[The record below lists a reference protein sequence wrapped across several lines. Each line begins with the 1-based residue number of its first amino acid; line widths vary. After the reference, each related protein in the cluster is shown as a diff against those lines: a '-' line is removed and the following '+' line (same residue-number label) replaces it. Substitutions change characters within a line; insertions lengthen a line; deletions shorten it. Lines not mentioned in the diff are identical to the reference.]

1 MRCDFLKI
9 YCNMKVHVLCGP
21 CVKLYTAHQKLEI
34 ADAISAADGYKY
46 NLKWTVYLLLTV
58 ARDINQ
64 S

>member
-1 MRCDFLKI
+1 
-9 YCNMKVHVLCGP
+9 MKVHVLCGP
-21 CVKLYTAHQKLEI
+21 CVKLCTAHQKLEI

-64 S
+64 L